1 MSTPVGPYTP
11 IVRAGNWLVCSGQ
24 LGLSATAD
32 GGAPARVDGGPGAQL
47 TQAVANAAALLAGEG
62 ASLAD
67 VVKTTVF
74 ATDPADFPVVNEAY
88 VAAFG
93 DHRPARSMVA
103 VTALPMGAAV
113 EVEVWA
119 LVDGD

>member
-1 MSTPVGPYTP
+1 MSTPVGPYVP
-11 IVRAGNWLVCSGQ
+11 IVRVGSWLICSGQ
-24 LGLSATAD
+24 LGLAPGTDGVTALV
-32 GGAPARVDGGPGAQL
+32 GGGPGPQL
-47 TQAVANAAALLAGEG
+47 TPAVANAAALLESEG

-93 DHRPARSMVA
+93 GHRPARSMVA
-103 VTALPMGAAV
+103 VSALPMGAAV
-113 EVEVWA
+113 EIEVWA
-119 LVDGD
+119 RRDPS